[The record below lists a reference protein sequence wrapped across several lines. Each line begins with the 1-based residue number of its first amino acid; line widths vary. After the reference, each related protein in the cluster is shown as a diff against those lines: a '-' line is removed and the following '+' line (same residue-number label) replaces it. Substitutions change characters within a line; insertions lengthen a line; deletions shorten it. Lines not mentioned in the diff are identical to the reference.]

1 MGTKVMCI
9 EDEGKLWRT
18 NAGKKWVIGKMGLN
32 DGEPQMLGIFLGLS
46 AWGLVILAFEEG
58 VM

>member
-46 AWGLVILAFEEG
+46 A
-58 VM
+58 